1 MGIIEKAEIK
11 NAQINSDTYINLLAN
26 SVQIAWEIFT
36 KVNSTP
42 AKSVTDTFDDRL
54 GKGIYTNFAN
64 PKITIQGNFKI
75 NESHVTGSDATL
87 DYEYLKDMA
96 ERGDV
101 VMTLKCNLF
110 KETGN
115 TDGEIYV
122 MIKNIS
128 FGNSNSNIANYTLNL
143 VEVNSSS

>member
-26 SVQIAWEIFT
+26 SISVSWEIFT
-36 KVNSTP
+36 NVKGTP
-42 AKSVTDTFDDRL
+42 TRSLADSFDSRL
-54 GKGIYTNFAN
+54 GRGIYTGFNN
-64 PKITIQGNFKI
+64 PLITIQGNFKI
-75 NESHVTGSDATL
+75 NEGHVTGSDATL

-115 TDGEIYV
+115 TDGEISV